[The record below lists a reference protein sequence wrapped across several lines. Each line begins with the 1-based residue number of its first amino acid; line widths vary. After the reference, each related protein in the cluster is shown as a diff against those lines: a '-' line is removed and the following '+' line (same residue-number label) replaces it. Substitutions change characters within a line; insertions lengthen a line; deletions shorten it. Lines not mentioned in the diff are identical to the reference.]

1 MLKMCKILSQNK
13 VKTYILLTG
22 GEEMNLY
29 YELLQFPVF
38 SMREVNTL
46 YSSERTARTALGKLV
61 KEGMVLKIRNSLYTC
76 VSGENGGPVANRFQI
91 ASAIHPSA
99 YVSHHSAFE
108 YYGISDQVFYDV
120 YVSSEMRFHDF
131 VFDGYTYHFV
141 KSQMQQGV
149 TTPQF
154 GGGVKVTD
162 KERTILD
169 SIKDMNLIAGLEE
182 TITCI
187 GSVADVDEA
196 KLLDYLEIY
205 GNPFL
210 YQKMG
215 FIASQYRNEL
225 NISDEFINICKQRK
239 GSSKRYLVNDI
250 SEPAYARDWSLVYP
264 KHIKEMKNV
273 NTHLHKLNIRKK
285 E

>member
-149 TTPQF
+149 TSPQF

-169 SIKDMNLIAGLEE
+169 SIKDTNLIAWLEE

-187 GSVADVDEA
+187 SSVAHVDEA

-264 KHIKEMKNV
+264 KHIKEMKNGV
-273 NTHLHKLNIRKK
+273 ILLF
-285 E
+285 ED

>member
-187 GSVADVDEA
+187 GSVADVDET

-264 KHIKEMKNV
+264 KHIKEMKNGV
-273 NTHLHKLNIRKK
+273 MDDAAI
-285 E
+285 

>member
-1 MLKMCKILSQNK
+1 MEPAPAAIRMTIRA
-13 VKTYILLTG
+13 III
-22 GEEMNLY
+22 
-29 YELLQFPVF
+29 F
-38 SMREVNTL
+38 SMKEVSAL
-46 YSSERTARTALGKLV
+46 YSSKRTARAALEKLLKDNLV
-61 KEGMVLKIRNSLYTC
+61 QKIRNGLYTC
-76 VSGENGGPVANRFQI
+76 ISGENGGPVANRFQI
-91 ASAIHPSA
+91 ASALHPSS
-99 YVSHHSAFE
+99 YVSHHTAFE
-108 YYGISDQVFYDV
+108 YYGITDQVFYDV

-149 TTPQF
+149 TSPQF

-187 GSVADVDEA
+187 SSVADVDEA

-264 KHIKEMKNV
+264 KHIKEMKNGV
-273 NTHLHKLNIRKK
+273 MDDAAI
-285 E
+285 

>member
-1 MLKMCKILSQNK
+1 MLKMRKILSQNK
-13 VKTYILLTG
+13 AKTYISLTS

-38 SMREVNTL
+38 SMREVNAL

-187 GSVADVDEA
+187 SSVADVDEA

-225 NISDEFINICKQRK
+225 NISDEFINICKQRR

-264 KHIKEMKNV
+264 KHIKEMKNGV
-273 NTHLHKLNIRKK
+273 MDDAAI
-285 E
+285 

>member
-149 TTPQF
+149 TSPQF

-187 GSVADVDEA
+187 SSVADVDEA

-225 NISDEFINICKQRK
+225 NISDEFIDICKQRK

-250 SEPAYARDWSLVYP
+250 SEPAYAGDWNLVYP
-264 KHIKEMKNV
+264 KHIKEMKNGV
-273 NTHLHKLNIRKK
+273 MDDAAI
-285 E
+285 

>member
-13 VKTYILLTG
+13 VKTYILLTS

-264 KHIKEMKNV
+264 KHIKEMKNGV
-273 NTHLHKLNIRKK
+273 MDDAAI
-285 E
+285 

>member
-120 YVSSEMRFHDF
+120 YVSSEMRFHVF

-149 TTPQF
+149 TSPQF

-187 GSVADVDEA
+187 SSVADVDEA

-264 KHIKEMKNV
+264 KQIKEMKNGV
-273 NTHLHKLNIRKK
+273 MDDAAI
-285 E
+285 

>member
-1 MLKMCKILSQNK
+1 
-13 VKTYILLTG
+13 
-22 GEEMNLY
+22 MNLY

-187 GSVADVDEA
+187 SSVAVVDEA

-264 KHIKEMKNV
+264 KHIKEMKNGV
-273 NTHLHKLNIRKK
+273 MDDAAI
-285 E
+285 

>member
-1 MLKMCKILSQNK
+1 MRLRRRIYLTQNRAK
-13 VKTYILLTG
+13 AYILLTS

-187 GSVADVDEA
+187 SSVADVDEA

-250 SEPAYARDWSLVYP
+250 SEPAYARDWSIVYP
-264 KHIKEMKNV
+264 KHIKEMKNGV
-273 NTHLHKLNIRKK
+273 MDDAAI
-285 E
+285 

>member
-149 TTPQF
+149 TSPQF

-169 SIKDMNLIAGLEE
+169 SVKDMNLIAGLEE

-187 GSVADVDEA
+187 SSVADVDEA

-239 GSSKRYLVNDI
+239 GGSKRYLVNDI
-250 SEPAYARDWSLVYP
+250 SEPAYTRDWSLVYP
-264 KHIKEMKNV
+264 KHIKEMKNGV
-273 NTHLHKLNIRKK
+273 MDDAAI
-285 E
+285 

>member
-1 MLKMCKILSQNK
+1 MLKMCKILSQTK
-13 VKTYILLTG
+13 VKTYILLTD

-169 SIKDMNLIAGLEE
+169 SIKDMNLIAGVEE

-187 GSVADVDEA
+187 SSVADVDEA

-264 KHIKEMKNV
+264 KHIKEMKNGV
-273 NTHLHKLNIRKK
+273 MDDAAI
-285 E
+285 

>member
-13 VKTYILLTG
+13 VKTYILLTD

-141 KSQMQQGV
+141 KSKMQQGV

-187 GSVADVDEA
+187 SSVADVDEA

-205 GNPFL
+205 GDPFL

-264 KHIKEMKNV
+264 KHIKEMKNGV
-273 NTHLHKLNIRKK
+273 RDDAAI
-285 E
+285 

>member
-13 VKTYILLTG
+13 VKAYILLTG
-22 GEEMNLY
+22 GEEMDLY

-38 SMREVNTL
+38 SMREVNTI

-149 TTPQF
+149 TSPQF

-187 GSVADVDEA
+187 SSVADVDEA

-239 GSSKRYLVNDI
+239 GGSKRYLVNDI
-250 SEPAYARDWSLVYP
+250 SEPTYARDWSLVYP
-264 KHIKEMKNV
+264 KHIKEMKNGV
-273 NTHLHKLNIRKK
+273 MDDAAI
-285 E
+285 

>member
-1 MLKMCKILSQNK
+1 MLKKCKILSQNK
-13 VKTYILLTG
+13 VKMYILLTS

-149 TTPQF
+149 TSPQF

-187 GSVADVDEA
+187 SSVADVDEA

-239 GSSKRYLVNDI
+239 GGSKRYLVNDI

-264 KHIKEMKNV
+264 KHIKEMKNGV
-273 NTHLHKLNIRKK
+273 MDDAAI
-285 E
+285 

>member
-1 MLKMCKILSQNK
+1 MLKICKILSQSK
-13 VKTYILLTG
+13 VKKYILLTN

-29 YELLQFPVF
+29 YELLHFPVF
-38 SMREVNTL
+38 SMREVNAL
-46 YSSERTARTALGKLV
+46 YSSERTARTSLGKLV

-149 TTPQF
+149 TSPQF

-187 GSVADVDEA
+187 SSVADDKGYESDRRV
-196 KLLDYLEIY
+196 
-205 GNPFL
+205 G
-210 YQKMG
+210 
-215 FIASQYRNEL
+215 RNYHMHQ
-225 NISDEFINICKQRK
+225 FC
-239 GSSKRYLVNDI
+239 GGCG
-250 SEPAYARDWSLVYP
+250 
-264 KHIKEMKNV
+264 
-273 NTHLHKLNIRKK
+273 
-285 E
+285 

>member
-13 VKTYILLTG
+13 VKTYILLTS

-149 TTPQF
+149 TSPQF

-187 GSVADVDEA
+187 SSVADVDEA

-264 KHIKEMKNV
+264 KHIKEMKNGV
-273 NTHLHKLNIRKK
+273 MDDAAI
-285 E
+285 